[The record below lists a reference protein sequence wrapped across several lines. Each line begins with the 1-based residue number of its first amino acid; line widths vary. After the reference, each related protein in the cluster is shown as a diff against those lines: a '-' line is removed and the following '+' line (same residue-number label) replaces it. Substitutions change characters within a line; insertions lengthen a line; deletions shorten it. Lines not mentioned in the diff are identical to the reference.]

1 MSKEDLKIRDDL
13 KGITFTIIFEAD
25 ALNRDEKIGG
35 NIPSI
40 KKLTRFGNKTYSYL
54 SRVAM
59 RHYLF
64 ETLNK
69 NYPDEWKPASCI
81 ESGTGDKKVVQFDL
95 TTQNI
100 LTHAELDAFGYMYT
114 IGGQTSITRKAPVG
128 ITKAVALETWE
139 GDMQFNAN
147 HDLASRCG
155 ANPNPVNKE
164 EHESFFKVSFTIDVE
179 KLGYDEWW
187 IKDYNYDDTSKKLT
201 LFLSERG
208 TDVIL
213 KNVKKGEE
221 EFQYLIDNKEI
232 RIDGFTCY
240 VDKELIE
247 EKTKKDKK
255 SKDEKKYITFKS
267 NLLEKKKEEHTTEE
281 SSGNKDNSK
290 GSKNK
295 GKSKTFEIYEGDY
308 SFDDEQNLYQFTIG
322 KYFYDEQKNT
332 LMLSMVLA
340 HTIDAEKDQDGKYKV
355 IKNNLKIGEIEIK
368 NEGQNKKAIFQLED
382 REKQKRLYQILE
394 VLRNGLVYHSSG
406 ENYGIVPQF
415 IIAAGLKLPIPIF
428 HSFVEL
434 NSFDRSILENAYI
447 LKHEKSDA
455 NQNKKLIFA
464 YKSEKFRNLDV
475 SDACGDWYEFLMSL
489 GLGCGEK

>member
-1 MSKEDLKIRDDL
+1 
-13 KGITFTIIFEAD
+13 
-25 ALNRDEKIGG
+25 
-35 NIPSI
+35 
-40 KKLTRFGNKTYSYL
+40 
-54 SRVAM
+54 M

-240 VDKELIE
+240 VDKELIKELIE

-355 IKNNLKIGEIEIK
+355 IKNNLKIGQIEIK

-415 IIAAGLKLPIPIF
+415 IIAAGLRLPIPIF
-428 HSFVEL
+428 HSYVEL
-434 NSFDRSILENAYI
+434 NSFDTSILDNFYI
-447 LKHEKSDA
+447 LDSYILD
-455 NQNKKLIFA
+455 QNSKKLIFVFKSKKFENLASFDA
-464 YKSEKFRNLDV
+464 YDPYDNWD
-475 SDACGDWYEFLMSL
+475 GFLKSL
-489 GLGCGEK
+489 GLKCGDNNL

>member
-1 MSKEDLKIRDDL
+1 
-13 KGITFTIIFEAD
+13 
-25 ALNRDEKIGG
+25 
-35 NIPSI
+35 
-40 KKLTRFGNKTYSYL
+40 
-54 SRVAM
+54 M

-64 ETLNK
+64 ETLSK
-69 NYPDEWKPASCI
+69 NYPNEWKPANCI
-81 ESGTGDKKVVQFDL
+81 ESGTGEKKVVQFDL
-95 TTQNI
+95 QTQNI
-100 LTHAELDAFGYMYT
+100 LTHAELDAFGYMFT
-114 IGGQTSITRKAPVG
+114 ISGQTSITRKAPVG

-147 HDLASRCG
+147 HDLANRCR

-164 EHESFFKVSFTIDVE
+164 EHKSFFKVSFTIDVE

-201 LFLSERG
+201 LFLSE
-208 TDVIL
+208 
-213 KNVKKGEE
+213 
-221 EFQYLIDNKEI
+221 
-232 RIDGFTCY
+232 
-240 VDKELIE
+240 
-247 EKTKKDKK
+247 
-255 SKDEKKYITFKS
+255 
-267 NLLEKKKEEHTTEE
+267 
-281 SSGNKDNSK
+281 
-290 GSKNK
+290 
-295 GKSKTFEIYEGDY
+295 
-308 SFDDEQNLYQFTIG
+308 
-322 KYFYDEQKNT
+322 
-332 LMLSMVLA
+332 VLA
-340 HTIDAEKDQDGKYKV
+340 HTIDAEKEQGEKYKI
-355 IKNNLKIGEIEIK
+355 IKDNLKIGQIEIK

-394 VLRNGLVYHSSG
+394 VLRNGLIYHSSG